1 MAVFNTA
8 RLRDVLVHGRIAAEA
23 PAQEFVEELEEQIG
37 EALSRY
43 GTLDRMELMEARLLQ
58 AMAEAEARAS
68 EREARA
74 SEREARQARHLNQ
87 AVGLMLGGIALA
99 VAIILGFG

>member
-1 MAVFNTA
+1 MAVFNPT
-8 RLRDVLVHGRIAAEA
+8 RLRDVLVHGRIAAVA

-37 EALSRY
+37 EALSHY

-58 AMAEAEARAS
+58 AMAEA
-68 EREARA
+68 
-74 SEREARQARHLNQ
+74 EARQARHLNQ

>member
-8 RLRDVLVHGRIAAEA
+8 RLRDVLVNGRIAAVA

-58 AMAEAEARAS
+58 AMAEAEARH
-68 EREARA
+68 
-74 SEREARQARHLNQ
+74 ARHLNQ

>member
-8 RLRDVLVHGRIAAEA
+8 RLRDVLVNGRIAAEA

-43 GTLDRMELMEARLLQ
+43 GTLDRMELIEARLLQ

-68 EREARA
+68 EREAR
-74 SEREARQARHLNQ
+74 QARHLNQ
-87 AVGLMLGGIALA
+87 VVGIVLGGIALA